1 MAGYTKLVH
10 RAAGLRQ
17 YAFKAITGSGHT
29 IVSEGMSVVITPK
42 EVTLIDASL
51 ITHLHTITDYRMCDD
66 RVETAGWRYKYCY
79 EITPD
84 ALTRL
89 MEDINEVYTQQAG
102 MRINGLHLCPPF
114 PLAMDPEHGLQCS
127 KCDPAG
133 YFVGFHA
140 TTAGGKQEAM
150 NHPEEK
156 WKKSDNG
163 KSADNPAV
171 ASIALSHDE
180 VIEAVSATPAT
191 DYELEEVEMGIISI
205 SEGENPETRGLHH
218 LLACAEKDSY
228 EWFK

>member
-29 IVSEGMSVVITPK
+29 VVSEGMSVVIMPK
-42 EVTLIDASL
+42 EVT
-51 ITHLHTITDYRMCDD
+51 
-66 RVETAGWRYKYCY
+66 ETAGWRYKYCY

-102 MRINGLHLCPPF
+102 MRLHLCPPF

-140 TTAGGKQEAM
+140 TTAGRKQQEAM

-171 ASIALSHDE
+171 AKAI
-180 VIEAVSATPAT
+180 SAIPAT
-191 DYELEEVEMGIISI
+191 DYELGEVEMGIISI